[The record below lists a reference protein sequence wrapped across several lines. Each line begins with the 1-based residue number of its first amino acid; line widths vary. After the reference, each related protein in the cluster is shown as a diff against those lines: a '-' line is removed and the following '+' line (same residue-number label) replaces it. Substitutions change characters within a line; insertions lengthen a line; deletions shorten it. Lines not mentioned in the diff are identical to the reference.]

1 MHKKLILVLC
11 ISALII
17 GTGYSLAVGGEAD
30 EDLVVP
36 TGYLTLEAPG
46 DVEAR
51 RAPVDFPHGQ
61 HFDFKCMTCHH
72 TWDKSAEINGCM
84 TAGCHDLE
92 KAPKNTKDNQSIA
105 YYKKAFHTLCIG
117 CHKEIKAKNK
127 KLAMSKSTG
136 TVKLA
141 KTGPTGCVYCHPKE

>member
-1 MHKKLILVLC
+1 MHKKLIVVICL
-11 ISALII
+11 IGLII
-17 GTGYSLAVGGEAD
+17 GAGYTLATGSEED

-61 HFDFKCMTCHH
+61 HFDFNCKTCHH

-84 TAGCHDLE
+84 TSGCHDLE
-92 KAPKNTKDNQSIA
+92 KAPKKAKAKEAVS
-105 YYKKAFHTLCIG
+105 YYKTAYHGLCIG
-117 CHKEIKAKNK
+117 CHKEIKANNK
-127 KLAMSKSTG
+127 KLAMTKATG
-136 TVKLA
+136 TAKLA
-141 KTGPTGCVYCHPKE
+141 KTGPTGCVQCHPKE